1 MFLSMHDVLLNIG
14 IVLFQAYF
22 REFHIERLDR
32 PWQAFTGSWSRAGL
46 ARHMG
51 INASYV
57 AANYCYVLVR
67 LARHRVSKRVAST
80 PEVSVNHTLS
90 PITGYLFIRHQS
102 FSSSGL
108 AKEKSINQWIQNLAL
123 NYADTKRD

>member
-1 MFLSMHDVLLNIG
+1 MIVLKHDVFVNIS

-80 PEVSVNHTLS
+80 PEVSVNHN
-90 PITGYLFIRHQS
+90 PIPRPRTSYLFSHHQS
-102 FSSSGL
+102 FPQVAL
-108 AKEKSINQWIQNLAL
+108 PRKNQSINGYEI
-123 NYADTKRD
+123 